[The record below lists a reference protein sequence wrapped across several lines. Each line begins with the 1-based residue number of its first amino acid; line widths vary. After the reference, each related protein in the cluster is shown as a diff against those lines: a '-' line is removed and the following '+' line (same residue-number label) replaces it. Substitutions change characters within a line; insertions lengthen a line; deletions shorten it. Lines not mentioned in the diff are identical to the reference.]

1 MVASSER
8 DGSSSVEGSGGCGV
22 IFVGER
28 EQPGQHAAAP
38 GQLDTA
44 VRGEDELARTA
55 RAPEVNL
62 RLDAIGGRSK
72 SGAGSGAGTASLAA
86 ASAKGVRPPAQKTD
100 LNPNL

>member
-8 DGSSSVEGSGGCGV
+8 DGSNPVEGGCGV

-86 ASAKGVRPPAQKTD
+86 ASASCQHKKPISI
-100 LNPNL
+100 